1 MRILGLSG
9 LDRSVPFKR
18 RQWPGLEER
27 EYRISQGH
35 DSAAALIV
43 DGEIVAA
50 SAEERFTRAKHTG
63 SFPARAIEDCLRQAG
78 LQLCDIDEIAHCFD
92 YRDLEPLYSL
102 DPVSSRLYR
111 EVFSHQALLDQVSS
125 ALPGLPLDRVVP
137 VPHHLSH
144 AASAWLASGWP
155 ECLVVVLDGM
165 GETESGSVF
174 AAYDGQLERLAVIPA
189 AHSIGVLY
197 SLVTLHLGF
206 EFNSDEYKVMGLAP
220 YGDPNA
226 FRSFFD
232 TAVELLEGGQIRIP
246 LLGLNQTRDDREV
259 YGASRRFMAENLGFS
274 RRPSDPL
281 LPQHSDIAAALQQCL
296 ERVVVHVCRHFQEIT
311 GFPNIAMA
319 GGVALNCAVNGSF
332 RRSGLFDEIF
342 IQPASGD
349 DGAALGAA
357 LYRASLAGD
366 VANVRM
372 PPPLLGPQP
381 CPGDVDSALNA
392 FQDRIDVWRFDSLDA
407 TCAAAAGAIADGK
420 VIAWYRDRM
429 EFGPRA
435 LGNRSILADPG
446 RPDMRDR
453 VNALV
458 KKREAFRPFAPAV
471 AIEEAAR
478 WFELNPGEELPY
490 MIATV
495 QVRPEFRGQL
505 PAVTHVDGSARVQT
519 VSPGHLPAF
528 HTLLGAVGKRT
539 GRSMVLNTSFNV
551 KNQPI
556 VNTPHEAID
565 TFLGTE
571 IDCLFLQN
579 TLVTRRRVP
588 GSPDVQR

>member
-1 MRILGLSG
+1 MKILGLSG

-18 RQWPGLEER
+18 REWPGLEER

-35 DSAAALIV
+35 DSAAALVV
-43 DGEIVAA
+43 DGRIVAA

-63 SFPARAIEDCLRQAG
+63 SFPARAIEDCLRQGG
-78 LQLCDIDEIAHCFD
+78 LDWTEIDEIAHCFD

-111 EVFSHQALLDQVSS
+111 EVFSHQALLDQVSA
-125 ALPGLPLDRVVP
+125 ALPGFPQERVIP

-165 GETESGSVF
+165 GETESGTVF
-174 AAYDGQLERLAVIPA
+174 AAYDGQMDRLAAIPA

-206 EFNSDEYKVMGLAP
+206 DFNSDEYKVMGLAP
-220 YGDPNA
+220 YGDPAA
-226 FRSFFD
+226 FRSFFES
-232 TAVELLEGGQIRIP
+232 AVELIEGGQIRIP
-246 LLGLNQTRDDREV
+246 LLGLNQTREDREG
-259 YGASRRFMAENLGFS
+259 YGASRRFLAEKLGFA
-274 RRPSDPL
+274 RRPSGPI

-296 ERVVVHVCRHFQEIT
+296 ERVVLHVCRHFQELT
-311 GFPNIAMA
+311 GFSKIAMA

-332 RRSGLFDEIF
+332 RRSGLFNEVF

-366 VANVRM
+366 AVNVRI

-381 CPGDVDSALNA
+381 CPGEVDSALSS
-392 FQDRIDVWRFDSLDA
+392 FQDRIDVQRFDSLDA
-407 TCAAAAGAIADGK
+407 TCAAAARAIADGK
-420 VIAWYRDRM
+420 VVAWYRDRM

-471 AIEEAAR
+471 AVEEAAR
-478 WFELNPGEELPY
+478 WFEVEPGDELPY

-495 QVRPEFRGQL
+495 QVRPEFRAHL
-505 PAVTHVDGSARVQT
+505 PAVTHVDGSARLQT
-519 VSPGHLPAF
+519 VSHGHLPAF
-528 HTLLGAVGKRT
+528 HTLLRAVGQTT

-579 TLVTRRRVP
+579 NLVTRCHTA
-588 GSPDVQR
+588 GSSDARP